1 MDTSIQ
7 LNVLFTRFSHHRWAN
22 KLCC

>member
-7 LNVLFTRFSHHRWAN
+7 LNVLFTHFSHHRWAN